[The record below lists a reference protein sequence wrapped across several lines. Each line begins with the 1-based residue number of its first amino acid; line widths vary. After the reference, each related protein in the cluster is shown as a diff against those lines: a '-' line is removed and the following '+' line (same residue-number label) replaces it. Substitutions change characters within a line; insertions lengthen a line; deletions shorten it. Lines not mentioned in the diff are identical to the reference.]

1 MKAKL
6 LCKHQPKST
15 LQISVM
21 THNSSKC
28 LITCDLVR
36 RKCTYILLDLH
47 FKKTFKP
54 VNISSKIN
62 FLFLSKAIFL
72 FLDV

>member
-1 MKAKL
+1 MKVKL

-47 FKKTFKP
+47 FKKTFTACKYFQQ
-54 VNISSKIN
+54 NKFSISISKQSN
-62 FLFLSKAIFL
+62 FSIS
-72 FLDV
+72 